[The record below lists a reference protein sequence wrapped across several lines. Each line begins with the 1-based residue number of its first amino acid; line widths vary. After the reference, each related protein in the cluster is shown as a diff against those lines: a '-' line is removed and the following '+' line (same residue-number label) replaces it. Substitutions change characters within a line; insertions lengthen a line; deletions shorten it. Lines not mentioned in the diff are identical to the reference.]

1 MIFLLKPLLT
11 LKSDFKAHN
20 LFAARVADYKKIRG
34 RIFFVEDYPRTPSG
48 KVLRRK
54 LKEIAE
60 KELKESNPGL
70 FTQN

>member
-1 MIFLLKPLLT
+1 MLRLN
-11 LKSDFKAHN
+11 SDFKTYN

-34 RIFFVEDYPRTPSG
+34 RVFFVEDYPRTPSG

-60 KELKESNPGL
+60 KELKQFNPEL
-70 FTQN
+70 FPQN